1 MKNKTILP
9 AIIMAIGATLLASSP
24 AQAND
29 QCGSNIVVVDKKVG
43 ADFVSFP
50 VRFRD
55 QHTAEEF
62 ADQINSAPIVRN
74 RAQQFTVRQKAT
86 VYAK

>member
-1 MKNKTILP
+1 MKNKTLFPVIFIVIWAFFLT
-9 AIIMAIGATLLASSP
+9 ASP

-29 QCGSNIVVVDKKVG
+29 QCGNNIVVVDKKVG

-50 VRFRD
+50 LRFRD

-62 ADQINSAPIVRN
+62 ADQVNAAPIVKN
-74 RAQQFTVRQKAT
+74 RAQRFTVQQKAT